1 VLSLFQVLIR
11 PITRSSPGAMIVNTA
26 SLAGNQVA
34 RGSLSTV
41 LGNELA
47 NSTPSVPGSAPFM
60 VDGVTVSVGG
70 VAARLTFVSPG
81 RIGFIMPNDIAN
93 GDAVP
98 FSVNN
103 NGVQSSGTIRIV
115 DAAPGVFSVSG
126 DGTGPARVQC
136 LGKFPGVDFYYTPP
150 CGVSNGSM
158 TSILVIFGTG
168 WRNSP
173 GGTQVRIGN
182 ETMTPVYIGP
192 RGLGED
198 QINLIIPSGYSGVS
212 NIGITAVIPGTSNES
227 NRTRVSFQGIP
238 ETLIVFD
245 DGAGAI
251 DADCLYKTPGQPDI
265 YVNPPCA
272 VSNGSTTSILVIK
285 GVGWRNASTQVRF
298 EEQVINPI
306 YSGPSG
312 DFPDLVDQINMI
324 IPSQLA
330 GRSGLLSVLI
340 PGTGVESN
348 KVNISFLPLP

>member
-1 VLSLFQVLIR
+1 MTR
-11 PITRSSPGAMIVNTA
+11 PITRSSPAATIVNTA
-26 SLAGNQVA
+26 SLTGIQVA

-70 VAARLTFVSPG
+70 IAARLTFVSPG
-81 RIGFIMPNDIAN
+81 RIGFIVPNDIAN

-103 NGVQSSGTIRIV
+103 NGVRSSGTIRIV
-115 DAAPGVFSVSG
+115 DTAPGVFSVSG
-126 DGTGPARVQC
+126 DGTGPSRVGC

-182 ETMTPVYIGP
+182 ETLTPIYSGP
-192 RGLGED
+192 SGSSVED
-198 QINLIIPSGYSGVS
+198 QINLIVPSGYSGVS
-212 NIGITAVIPGTSNES
+212 NAELSVVIPGTSTES
-227 NRTRVSFQGIP
+227 NRTRITFQSIP
-238 ETLIVFD
+238 ETLIVFSD
-245 DGAGAI
+245 EAGGIDGA
-251 DADCLYKTPGQPDI
+251 CLYKTPGQPDI
-265 YVNPPCA
+265 YTNPPCQ
-272 VSNGSTTSILVIK
+272 VSNGSTTSILVIF

-298 EEQVINPI
+298 EEI
-306 YSGPSG
+306 
-312 DFPDLVDQINMI
+312 FPTWWT
-324 IPSQLA
+324 
-330 GRSGLLSVLI
+330 RSI
-340 PGTGVESN
+340 
-348 KVNISFLPLP
+348 